1 MRVTNSTGP
10 ARLVSVDLA
19 LRYEGSSMTG
29 GSHSNLYILLKMY
42 AVTQSMAIRSATA
55 VLLQHSLSSS
65 LLFQHDPDEL
75 VLWLRSLPSTARPVD
90 AQAPDGT
97 SLTDERD
104 AVISFL
110 DECAQLCAKIPYRFL
125 EELRSLASEG
135 KVEDVDIDGGDHG
148 AGVADNKTLPSPL
161 LITISEQLIAKL
173 KGKHLSPSSALAV
186 IAFVRKL
193 VCHLISKTCHL
204 DWLVSYVRR
213 LRRDAF
219 PLAVFP
225 EHHSITS
232 ACKSEA
238 EHLEWYFPQ
247 DRSSTSGLER
257 QSDRVLAERITQL
270 EEASNRQ

>member
-125 EELRSLASEG
+125 EELRSLAS
-135 KVEDVDIDGGDHG
+135 
-148 AGVADNKTLPSPL
+148 
-161 LITISEQLIAKL
+161 
-173 KGKHLSPSSALAV
+173 
-186 IAFVRKL
+186 
-193 VCHLISKTCHL
+193 
-204 DWLVSYVRR
+204 
-213 LRRDAF
+213 
-219 PLAVFP
+219 
-225 EHHSITS
+225 
-232 ACKSEA
+232 
-238 EHLEWYFPQ
+238 
-247 DRSSTSGLER
+247 
-257 QSDRVLAERITQL
+257 
-270 EEASNRQ
+270 